1 MVKGLEVVQ
10 ELPWPQPCCMGLKA
24 RCQNGGTVSFDGA
37 CFCMCP
43 APYVGQL
50 CTKSALHLAA
60 SLFFKDVE
68 FSSFV
73 TKDFAEKIALSA
85 GVSDSMAEVVEVAWV
100 DVISST
106 KRSNSAWDEGTTNV
120 SADQEDTSATL
131 TNGRERDQSIQ
142 RRFGSGLDVGFRI
155 LLQNERQGERTQT
168 LLDSLIAN
176 GRLGR
181 SKRDFWQNQLVLFD
195 R

>member
-1 MVKGLEVVQ
+1 
-10 ELPWPQPCCMGLKA
+10 
-24 RCQNGGTVSFDGA
+24 
-37 CFCMCP
+37 MCP

-50 CTKSALHLAA
+50 CTKPALHLAA
-60 SLFFKDVE
+60 SLFLKDVE

-168 LLDSLIAN
+168 LLESLIAN

-181 SKRDFWQNQLVLFD
+181 SKRDFWQNHLFLFD